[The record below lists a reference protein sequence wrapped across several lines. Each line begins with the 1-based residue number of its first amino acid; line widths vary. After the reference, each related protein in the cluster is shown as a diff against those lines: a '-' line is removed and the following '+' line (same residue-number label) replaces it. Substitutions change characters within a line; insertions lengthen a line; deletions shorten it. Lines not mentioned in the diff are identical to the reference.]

1 MITFQDA
8 YIAHSENT
16 DAGTGPMVI
25 VRLNGGLANQ
35 MFEYAMARTVAHRR
49 RTSVRLDFQYLEADR
64 KRCYSLG
71 AWNVNVTPASNLD
84 YLRLRLAGK
93 WRRMLKRSG
102 PYYSEPYVYEQ
113 SFSFDPDALKASR
126 HCLLIGYWQ
135 SEKYFKEIEPI
146 IRQEFTLRTEPSA
159 QTQHTARAIRASS
172 SVFLHIR
179 RGDYVGEPE
188 TNKIHGACT
197 MQYYQNAAAHI
208 ARAVHHP
215 HFFVFSDEPLWVREN
230 LKLPFKM
237 TIVDH
242 NPPGDS
248 HAPGREHEDMWL
260 MTLCR
265 HAILANSSFSW
276 WGAWLNPE
284 RNRIVIRPKRW
295 AQDTRFEPQDLIPDS
310 WITM

>member
-1 MITFQDA
+1 
-8 YIAHSENT
+8 
-16 DAGTGPMVI
+16 MVI
-25 VRLNGGLANQ
+25 LRLNGGLANQ

-49 RTSVRLDFQYLEADR
+49 RTSVRLDFQYLEADH

-71 AWNVNVTPASNLD
+71 AWNVNVAPASSLD
-84 YLRLRLAGK
+84 YLRLRLAVK
-93 WRRMLKRSG
+93 WSRMLKRAG
-102 PYYSEPYVYEQ
+102 PYYAEPYVCEQ
-113 SFSFDPDALKASR
+113 SFCFDPDALKAPR

-146 IRQEFTLRTEPSA
+146 IRKELTLRVEPSA
-159 QTQHTARAIRASS
+159 KTQEVARKIRASN
-172 SVFLHIR
+172 SVFVHVR
-179 RGDYVGEPE
+179 RGDYVSDPDS
-188 TNKIHGACT
+188 NKAHGTCST
-197 MQYYQNAAAHI
+197 QYYENAAARI
-208 ARAVHHP
+208 ARTVDRP
-215 HFFVFSDEPLWVREN
+215 HFFAFSDEPRWVREN
-230 LKLPFKM
+230 LNLPFPM
-237 TIVDH
+237 TLVEH

-248 HAPGREHEDMWL
+248 QAPGREHEDMWL
-260 MTLCR
+260 MTQCR

>member
-1 MITFQDA
+1 
-8 YIAHSENT
+8 
-16 DAGTGPMVI
+16 
-25 VRLNGGLANQ
+25 
-35 MFEYAMARTVAHRR
+35 
-49 RTSVRLDFQYLEADR
+49 
-64 KRCYSLG
+64 
-71 AWNVNVTPASNLD
+71 
-84 YLRLRLAGK
+84 
-93 WRRMLKRSG
+93 
-102 PYYSEPYVYEQ
+102 
-113 SFSFDPDALKASR
+113 
-126 HCLLIGYWQ
+126 LLIGYWQ

-179 RGDYVGEPE
+179 RGDYVGEPK
-188 TNKIHGACT
+188 TNKIHGACS

-208 ARAVHHP
+208 ARAVRRP

-230 LKLPFKM
+230 LKLPFTM

-248 HAPGREHEDMWL
+248 HAPGCEHEDMWL

-284 RNRIVIRPKRW
+284 RDRIVIRPQRW
-295 AQDTRFEPQDLIPDS
+295 AQDTKFEPQDLIPDS
-310 WITM
+310 WITI